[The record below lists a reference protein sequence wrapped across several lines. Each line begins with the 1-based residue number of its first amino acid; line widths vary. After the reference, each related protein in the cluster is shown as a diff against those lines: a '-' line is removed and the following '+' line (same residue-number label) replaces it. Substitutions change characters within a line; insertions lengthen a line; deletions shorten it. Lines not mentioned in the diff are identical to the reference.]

1 MAIEP
6 LPRDRDTLHPLA
18 GSLER
23 LQRSLGLARPDT
35 LALLTESWPQLVGSR
50 LAAACR
56 LHSLRDGCL
65 TVAVDDPAVA
75 EHLRWHGVEAVRGVD
90 AHGCGVRRDPRG
102 QDALVGHQVGEA
114 HVGGVDGALS
124 ERRPAER
131 VAAHRPGRIS
141 GDADHVGAR

>member
-75 EHLRWHGVEAVRGVD
+75 EHLRWQSSDLAAAARLWVRVVE
-90 AHGCGVRRDPRG
+90 RRDPGGPLAEPWFGGPR
-102 QDALVGHQVGEA
+102 VGPGAGGCDPRVPLKVRSRPSSPFS
-114 HVGGVDGALS
+114 HVVTA
-124 ERRPAER
+124 
-131 VAAHRPGRIS
+131 S
-141 GDADHVGAR
+141 G

>member
-1 MAIEP
+1 VAIEP

-35 LALLTESWPQLVGSR
+35 LALLTESWPQLVGSC

-75 EHLRWHGVEAVRGVD
+75 EHLRWQRSDLAAAANRL
-90 AHGCGVRRDPRG
+90 CGFEV
-102 QDALVGHQVGEA
+102 V
-114 HVGGVDGALS
+114 
-124 ERRPAER
+124 ER
-131 VAAHRPGRIS
+131 VEIRVDPPG
-141 GDADHVGAR
+141 